1 MFPKSILVA
10 FLFMQATC
18 LFSQKAKSIH
28 RLEFQIKPSFGF
40 NIPTSKLLKGTETD
54 HLISYDDQSHYLQ
67 FIGLALFFDKH
78 WGVEFNFQGNSSGR
92 KSNRDQQFLQAM
104 QTEYESNFY
113 VTASTGASYKETNF
127 FSGDIERGFL
137 GVIYRLESNRFF
149 FYPKAAI
156 GVTSFYA
163 DWGSAY
169 LKEKNA
175 NNVVLV
181 YYQADKIPQD
191 HFIVAGSAS
200 VGYKVTKWLSLN
212 VDAMLSYYKANVSY
226 TKTITNLNSKLST
239 VEYINYKKGMPGVSV
254 GAGFIVSL
262 K

>member
-1 MFPKSILVA
+1 MFRKFTLVSL
-10 FLFMQATC
+10 LFIQAQC
-18 LFSQKAKSIH
+18 LFSQQAKPSL
-28 RLEFQIKPSFGF
+28 RLEFQVKPSFGF
-40 NIPTSKLLKGTETD
+40 NLPTSKLLKGDATD
-54 HLISYDDQSHYLQ
+54 HLISYDDQSYYLQ

-113 VTASTGASYKETNF
+113 VTPSTGASNKGSNF

-156 GVTSFYA
+156 GITSFYA

-181 YYQADKIPQD
+181 DYRADKIPQD

-200 VGYKVTKWLSLN
+200 FGYKFTKHLYLN
-212 VDAMLSYYKANVSY
+212 VDAIFSYYKVNVSY

-239 VEYINYKKGMPGVSV
+239 VENINYKKGMPGVSV

>member
-1 MFPKSILVA
+1 
-10 FLFMQATC
+10 MQTPC
-18 LFSQKAKSIH
+18 LFSQKAKPIH
-28 RLEFQIKPSFGF
+28 RLEFQVKPSFGF
-40 NIPTSKLLKGTETD
+40 NLPTSKLLKGTVTD

-67 FIGLALFFDKH
+67 FIGLALFFDRY

-92 KSNRDQQFLQAM
+92 ISNRDQQFLQAM
-104 QTEYESNFY
+104 QTEYGNDYY
-113 VTASTGASYKETNF
+113 VTPSTGASYKAANF

-137 GVIYRLESNRFF
+137 GVIYRLESKRFF

-175 NNVVLV
+175 NDVVQV

-191 HFIVAGSAS
+191 HFIVATSAS
-200 VGYKVTKWLSLN
+200 VGYKVTKWLYLN
-212 VDAMLSYYKANVSY
+212 VDALFSYYKANVSY
-226 TKTITNLNSKLST
+226 TKTVTDLNSKQST
-239 VEYINYKKGMPGVSV
+239 IENINYKKGMPGISV
-254 GAGFIVSL
+254 GAGFIISL